1 MWPSVAPWLVGQ
13 ERKVSDQSTLGIGA
27 RARAPGSRVT
37 NLTVSRSEEGCM
49 DKVVEDM
56 RSKVKR
62 FFAERLGN
70 KKQEENEKES
80 AHRPS
85 WP

>member
-1 MWPSVAPWLVGQ
+1 MWPSVAPWLIGQ

-49 DKVVEDM
+49 DKVVEDKQ
-56 RSKVKR
+56 SQKVYHR
-62 FFAERLGN
+62 NIG
-70 KKQEENEKES
+70 KQKATRE
-80 AHRPS
+80 
-85 WP
+85 